1 MIMKKRK
8 THALEHRKLGRP
20 LTEKEREAVKKVLSL
35 PKEKRDFVFTTM
47 QNLFVKLGI
56 CSKDGKLINR
66 MKLIAFRQ
74 TLAERKEIM
83 AKKFNKKRAQK
94 SLAKFFINAGI
105 CSKEGKLI
113 NKKKYNEFQQMM
125 AEERKKRILA
135 EKASKKLK

>member
-1 MIMKKRK
+1 MISK
-8 THALEHRKLGRP
+8 TLQTKIWGRP
-20 LTEKEREAVKKVLSL
+20 LPAKEQQSLKKLISD
-35 PKEKRDFVFTTM
+35 KKRLHLLCNRMRKFFI
-47 QNLFVKLGI
+47 NEGI

-83 AKKFNKKRAQK
+83 ANKFNKKRAQK